1 MFRINKGLFGLYS
14 YEGTKLEV
22 TSEDGYLKACLKGAA
37 QGAIDGTFVIGAVVV
52 VAANVLRYAN
62 GNQE

>member
-22 TSEDGYLKACLKGAA
+22 TEDDKYFKACLKVFA
-37 QGAIDGTFVIGAVVV
+37 QGAIDGTFIIGAAVVV
-52 VAANVLRYAN
+52 ANNVLRHSN
-62 GNQE
+62 ND